1 MMNLNNIKS
10 KEILPGLH
18 GKIIHGDSIS
28 WAFWDLEKGAEVPEH
43 NHFHEQIMH
52 VLEGKFEF
60 TLNDKTSLY
69 GPGSVVIINS
79 DIPHSGKAITKCKIM
94 DVFSPVREE
103 YR

>member
-1 MMNLNNIKS
+1 MNL
-10 KEILPGLH
+10 KEIKQKEIFPGLK
-18 GKIIHGDSIS
+18 GKFVHGDKIT
-28 WAFWDLEKGAEVPEH
+28 WVFWDVKKGSVVERH
-43 NHFHEQIMH
+43 HHIHEQIMH

-69 GPGSVVIINS
+69 GPGSVVIIHS